1 MEIMEIYNKLIDKQL
16 DLDKIMSLPI
26 EDKKIIMNLYDQMH
40 NSINGEIGTF
50 GGVTL
55 PGDIKID
62 TYRFNIIYN
71 TLTEHGYLITRRE
84 KRLNDVLEK

>member
-1 MEIMEIYNKLIDKQL
+1 METKEIHDKLIDKQL
-16 DLDKIMSLPI
+16 DLDKIMNLPP
-26 EDKKIIMNLYDQMH
+26 EDKKIIMDLYNQMH

-62 TYRFNIIYN
+62 THRFNIIYN
-71 TLTEHGYLITRRE
+71 TLTEHGYLVTRRE

>member
-16 DLDKIMSLPI
+16 DLDKIMNLPV

-40 NSINGEIGTF
+40 NSMKSF
-50 GGVTL
+50 GG
-55 PGDIKID
+55 ID